1 MKKNDY
7 DIRQRIGSE
16 LRALREAQG
25 LTVREL
31 ADKAGVI
38 YSHIARIEQGKYNL
52 QIDTLHKV
60 TTALGAIIK
69 IEPPTK

>member
-1 MKKNDY
+1 MDNN

-25 LTVREL
+25 LTVRVL

-38 YSHIARIEQGKYNL
+38 YSHITRIEQGKYNL

-60 TTALGAIIK
+60 TTALGATIK